1 MPLCF
6 NFTQHS
12 SQLFFPLS
20 IQEGLVAIFEGVCE
34 RVVGSTFALQS
45 YPEYLD
51 FFRRCAVP
59 DFSMPP
65 LTRGPVL
72 AHLLKLALPPF
83 HLGQCPLCPLL
94 IPWGR
99 ALGVHTRY
107 GRLSNAPPASGP
119 PPLALQGPV
128 HLSWSV
134 PPTAYTCGGF
144 WLFTSG
150 GARTP
155 RQDGGSLPW
164 RSLDSPSSP
173 LGQPVLVGDAWALP
187 LPVPA

>member
-83 HLGQCPLCPLL
+83 YLGQCPLCPLL

-99 ALGVHTRY
+99 ALGVHTCY
-107 GRLSNAPPASGP
+107 GRLSNAPRQWAATSGP
-119 PPLALQGPV
+119 PRPCAPVVERPADGLHLWRLLAL
-128 HLSWSV
+128 HFRRRSH
-134 PPTAYTCGGF
+134 A
-144 WLFTSG
+144 
-150 GARTP
+150 TP
-155 RQDGGSLPW
+155 GRRES
-164 RSLDSPSSP
+164 
-173 LGQPVLVGDAWALP
+173 AL
-187 LPVPA
+187 AEH